1 MSKQPLDG
9 LKEADRRTVLKYIGT
24 TGAVAAGT
32 GLGVTALTGS
42 AAAATVDISSANP
55 DTLESDD
62 GEVDE
67 VFIKPSLSVTWDG
80 MDDVVGKVRVLIEA
94 ATGPIDLDP
103 PEIESLEYMPVFRAT
118 GYANGTSNESEE
130 ESGPGTNGEFHI
142 DWFDGDEQISVYD
155 DDGGAPD
162 YEAGGYN
169 CGATMET
176 YLDGTL
182 MGDPIDDAQ
191 NGYYG
196 AAGTTDEFEAETDT
210 GTTTTTVYLRY
221 TISLHSPDASFI
233 TEDRYDLDAED
244 VRPHSPVV
252 MADSED
258 GQYPDLAAE
267 EYGTTV
273 TADEAEDYDDLEAG
287 DFVAAT
293 AVPYDM
299 LQESTD
305 HPAIMSAY
313 THFDVTVDN
322 EAAEA
327 GVSGD
332 SGAGASVDE
341 EIDTIAP
348 DDANESTGGNESID
362 DNATEDT

>member
-1 MSKQPLDG
+1 M
-9 LKEADRRTVLKYIGT
+9 
-24 TGAVAAGT
+24 
-32 GLGVTALTGS
+32 TGS
-42 AAAATVDISSANP
+42 AAATVDISSSNP
-55 DTLESDD
+55 DTLESDA

-67 VFIKPSLSVTWDG
+67 VFIEPSLSVTWDG

-94 ATGPIDLDP
+94 TTGEVDLDP

-118 GYANGTSNESEE
+118 GYANGTSNESED

-155 DDGGAPD
+155 DDDGAPD
-162 YEAGGYN
+162 YEAGAYN
-169 CGATMET
+169 CGATMES

-182 MGDPIDDAQ
+182 MGDPIDAQ

-196 AAGTTDEFEAETDT
+196 AAGTTDAFEAETDT

-221 TISLHSPDASFI
+221 TISLHAPDASFI

-244 VRPHSPVV
+244 VRPHSPIV
-252 MADSED
+252 MVGGDQD
-258 GQYPDLAAE
+258 QYPDLSGD

-293 AVPYDM
+293 AVPYDT

-305 HPAIMSAY
+305 HPAIMSAH

-327 GVSGD
+327 GVSGE
-332 SGAGASVDE
+332 SSAGASVDE
-341 EIDTIAP
+341 EVGTIDS
-348 DDANESTGGNESID
+348 NESTDG
-362 DNATEDT
+362 NATGDN

>member
-9 LKEADRRTVLKYIGT
+9 LKDADRRTVLRYIGG

-42 AAAATVDISSANP
+42 AAAATVDISSSNP
-55 DTLESDD
+55 DTLESDA

-67 VFIKPSLSVTWDG
+67 VFIEPSLSVTWDG
-80 MDDVVGKVRVLIEA
+80 MDDVVGKVRVLVEA
-94 ATGPIDLDP
+94 ATGEIDLDP
-103 PEIESLEYMPVFRAT
+103 PEVESLEYMPVFRAT
-118 GYANGTSNESEE
+118 GYANGTSNESED

-142 DWFDGDEQISVYD
+142 NWFDGDEQISVYD
-155 DDGGAPD
+155 DDDGAPD
-162 YEAGGYN
+162 YEAGAYN
-169 CGATMET
+169 CGATMDS

-182 MGDPIDDAQ
+182 MGDPIDAQ

-221 TISLHSPDASFI
+221 TISLHAPDASFI

-244 VRPHSPVV
+244 VRPHSPIV
-252 MADSED
+252 MVGGDQD
-258 GQYPDLAAE
+258 QYPDLSGD

-273 TADEAEDYDDLEAG
+273 TADEAEGYDDLEAG

-293 AVPYDM
+293 AVPYDT

-305 HPAIMSAY
+305 HPAIMSAH

-327 GVSGD
+327 GVSGE
-332 SGAGASVDE
+332 SSAGASVDE
-341 EIDTIAP
+341 EVGIIDS
-348 DDANESTGGNESID
+348 NESTDG
-362 DNATEDT
+362 NATGDN

>member
-9 LKEADRRTVLKYIGT
+9 LKDADRRTVLRYIGG
-24 TGAVAAGT
+24 TGVVAAGT

-42 AAAATVDISSANP
+42 AAAATVDISSSNP
-55 DTLESDD
+55 DTLESDA

-80 MDDVVGKVRVLIEA
+80 MDDVVGKVRVLVEA
-94 ATGPIDLDP
+94 ATGEIDLDP

-118 GYANGTSNESEE
+118 GYANGTSNESED

-142 DWFDGDEQISVYD
+142 NWFDGDEQISVYD
-155 DDGGAPD
+155 TDGAPE
-162 YEAGGYN
+162 YENGAYN
-169 CGATMET
+169 CGATMES

-182 MGDPIDDAQ
+182 MGDPIDGAQ

-196 AAGTTDEFEAETDT
+196 AAGDTSAFQEDTDT
-210 GTTTTTVYLRY
+210 GTNTTTVYLRY

-244 VRPHSPVV
+244 VRPHSPIV
-252 MADSED
+252 MADGED
-258 GQYPDLAAE
+258 GQYPDLSGN

-273 TADEAEDYDDLEAG
+273 TAEEAEDYDDLEAG

-293 AVPYDM
+293 AVPYDV
-299 LQESTD
+299 LQENTD
-305 HPAIMSAY
+305 HPAIMSTY
-313 THFDVTVDN
+313 THFDVTVNN

-341 EIDTIAP
+341 EIDTIDS
-348 DDANESTGGNESID
+348 DDTNESTGGNSSMP
-362 DNATEDT
+362 DNATEGT

>member
-9 LKEADRRTVLKYIGT
+9 LKDADRRTVLKYIGG
-24 TGAVAAGT
+24 TGVVATGT

-42 AAAATVDISSANP
+42 AAAATVDISSSNP

-80 MDDVVGKVRVLIEA
+80 MDDVVGKVRILVEA
-94 ATGPIDLDP
+94 TTGEIDLDP
-103 PEIESLEYMPVFRAT
+103 PEIESLEYTPVFRAT
-118 GYANGTSNESEE
+118 GYANGTSNDSEE
-130 ESGPGTNGEFHI
+130 ESGPGTNGEFQI
-142 DWFDGDEQISVYD
+142 NWFAGDKQISVYD
-155 DDGGAPD
+155 EDGAPD
-162 YEAGGYN
+162 YENGAYN

-176 YLDGTL
+176 YLNGTL
-182 MGDPIDDAQ
+182 MGDPIDGAQ

-196 AAGTTDEFEAETDT
+196 AAGTTDEFEEETDM
-210 GTTTTTVYLRY
+210 GTNTTTVYLRY
-221 TISLHSPDASFI
+221 TISLHAPDITFI
-233 TEDRYDLDAED
+233 TEDNYDLDAED
-244 VRPHSPVV
+244 VRPNSPIV
-252 MADSED
+252 MADGED
-258 GQYPDLAAE
+258 GQYPDLSGD

-273 TADEAEDYDDLEAG
+273 TAEEAEDYDDLEAG

-332 SGAGASVDE
+332 SGAGVSVDE
-341 EIDTIAP
+341 EIGTIDS
-348 DDANESTGGNESID
+348 DDANESTGGNATG
-362 DNATEDT
+362 DN

>member
-9 LKEADRRTVLKYIGT
+9 LKDADRRTVLRYIGG

-42 AAAATVDISSANP
+42 AAAATVDISSSNP
-55 DTLESDD
+55 DTLESDA

-67 VFIKPSLSVTWDG
+67 VFIEPSLSVTWDG

-94 ATGPIDLDP
+94 TTGEVDLDP

-118 GYANGTSNESEE
+118 GYANGTSNESED

-155 DDGGAPD
+155 TEGAPD
-162 YEAGGYN
+162 YEAGAYN
-169 CGATMET
+169 CGATMES

-182 MGDPIDDAQ
+182 MGDPIDAQ

-196 AAGTTDEFEAETDT
+196 AAGTTDAFEAETDT

-221 TISLHSPDASFI
+221 TISLHAPDASFI

-244 VRPHSPVV
+244 VRPHSPIV
-252 MADSED
+252 MVGGDQD
-258 GQYPDLAAE
+258 QYPDLSGD

-305 HPAIMSAY
+305 HPAIMSAH

-327 GVSGD
+327 GVSGE

-341 EIDTIAP
+341 EVGTIGS
-348 DDANESTGGNESID
+348 NESTDG
-362 DNATEDT
+362 NATGDN

>member
-9 LKEADRRTVLKYIGT
+9 LKEADRRTVLRYIGG
-24 TGAVAAGT
+24 TGVVAAGT

-42 AAAATVDISSANP
+42 AAAATVDISSSNP

-62 GEVDE
+62 GGVDE
-67 VFIKPSLSVTWDG
+67 VFIEPSLSVTWDG

-94 ATGPIDLDP
+94 ATGEIDLDP

-118 GYANGTSNESEE
+118 GYANGTSNETED

-142 DWFDGDEQISVYD
+142 NWFDGGEQISVYD
-155 DDGGAPD
+155 TEGAPD
-162 YEAGGYN
+162 YEAGAYN
-169 CGATMET
+169 CGATMES

-182 MGDPIDDAQ
+182 MGDPIDSAQ

-196 AAGTTDEFEAETDT
+196 AAGTTDAFEEETDT
-210 GTTTTTVYLRY
+210 GTNTTTVYLRY
-221 TISLHSPDASFI
+221 TVSLHAPDASFI

-244 VRPHSPVV
+244 VRPHSPIV
-252 MADSED
+252 MADGAD
-258 GQYPDLAAE
+258 GQYPDLSGD

-273 TADEAEDYDDLEAG
+273 TAEEAEDYDDLEAG

-293 AVPYDM
+293 AVPYDT

-327 GVSGD
+327 GVSGE

-341 EIDTIAP
+341 DVDTLTP
-348 DDANESTGGNESID
+348 SGNETRANESSNSGS
-362 DNATEDT
+362 TE